1 MSGQHVIC
9 VTPKLVEE
17 HLKSTEYK
25 RPRLIVDKDNIKW
38 TPPKKT
44 IKAKKMSLSH
54 T

>member
-1 MSGQHVIC
+1 M
-9 VTPKLVEE
+9 TPKLVEE

-25 RPRLIVDKDNIKW
+25 RPRLVVDKEYIKW

-44 IKAKKMSLSH
+44 IKAKKNSLGH